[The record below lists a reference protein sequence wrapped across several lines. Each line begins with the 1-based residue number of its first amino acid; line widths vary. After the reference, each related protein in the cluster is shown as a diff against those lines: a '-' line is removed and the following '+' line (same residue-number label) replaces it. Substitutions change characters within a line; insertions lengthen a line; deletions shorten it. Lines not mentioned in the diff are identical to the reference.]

1 MPSPSDI
8 RPRPDAPSVRRD
20 TIPPS
25 AHTLTILPFLRIPL
39 KIPSEGFMTLVVPVD
54 PQHPDPEA
62 IARAAEILRR
72 GGLVAFPTET
82 VYGLG
87 ADGLNPDALTRL
99 FQAKGRPATDPVI
112 LHIADL
118 EALPQLAR
126 EIPSAA
132 WMLAR
137 RFWPGPLTLVL
148 PKQPLVPDQVTAGL
162 PTVAIR
168 MPAHPVALALIRAAR
183 VPIAAPSANRF
194 GHTSPTTAQHVL
206 EDLEGRIDLIL
217 DAGPT
222 AIGVESTVLDLTRP
236 VPTILRPGGLPREAL
251 EAAIGPVAVFDRS
264 IAGPAPA
271 PGMSPKHYAP
281 RAEMVI
287 LIGPGEWFRP
297 LLRELATRYL
307 QEGYRVGMLIAEED
321 RSTVEDL
328 SVEIAVLGS
337 ERDLEGIARRLYP
350 AIRELDARGLDLILA
365 RDFGI
370 QGLGLAIRD
379 RLIRAAGGRVMRAED
394 SQ

>member
-1 MPSPSDI
+1 
-8 RPRPDAPSVRRD
+8 
-20 TIPPS
+20 
-25 AHTLTILPFLRIPL
+25 
-39 KIPSEGFMTLVVPVD
+39 MTEVVPVD
-54 PQHPDPEA
+54 PQHPDPEV
-62 IARAAEILRR
+62 IARAAEILRA

-87 ADGLNPDALTRL
+87 ADGLNPSALARL
-99 FQAKGRPATDPVI
+99 FEAKGRPATDPVI

-118 EALPQLAR
+118 GALPQLAR
-126 EIPSAA
+126 EVPPTA
-132 WMLAR
+132 WTLAQ

-148 PKQPLVPDQVTAGL
+148 PKQPIVPDLVTAGL

-168 MPAHPVALALIRAAR
+168 MPAHPVALALIQAAR

-206 EDLEGRIDLIL
+206 EDLGGRIDLIL
-217 DAGPT
+217 DAGTT
-222 AIGVESTVLDLTRP
+222 AIGVESTVVDLTRP

-251 EAAIGPVAVFDRS
+251 EAIIGPVAVFDRS
-264 IAGPAPA
+264 VAGPAPA
-271 PGMSPKHYAP
+271 PGMLPKHYAP
-281 RAEMVI
+281 RAEMVV
-287 LIGPGEWFRP
+287 LIGPGEWLRP
-297 LLRELATRYL
+297 RLRELAARYL

-321 RSTVEDL
+321 QSAVADL
-328 SVEIAVLGS
+328 PVEIVVLGS

-365 RDFGI
+365 RDFGTR
-370 QGLGLAIRD
+370 GLGLAIRD

-394 SQ
+394 SR